1 MLDRLSSSV
10 LESFSSTES
19 RGLTTVDGVVLD
31 TGFSVSGNDARSV
44 PGSTIVV
51 SALSFD
57 GIAKVILPA
66 VTSSAASSLTRLK

>member
-31 TGFSVSGNDARSV
+31 TGFSISGNDARSV
-44 PGSTIVV
+44 PGSIVV
-51 SALSFD
+51 TSAPSFD

-66 VTSSAASSLTRLK
+66 AASSLARLK